1 MSTEGDRS
9 RPNERLAKS
18 GKTKLSVVNYV
29 GPGASAFTADPN
41 DDRLRTSIA
50 LKAAYEAAT
59 DVSTTW

>member
-1 MSTEGDRS
+1 M
-9 RPNERLAKS
+9 
-18 GKTKLSVVNYV
+18 SVVNYV